1 MRYLLSTLALGAL
14 LGTAAAAPAEAA
26 IVTYTD
32 RAAWEAA
39 VSSFT
44 EVDFNGFPGQ
54 PAQFDGG
61 ATVDVGPF
69 SLTGDTSYSASM
81 WITND
86 HVQANVC
93 DESWCGIT
101 FGYSIDF
108 DAPILAFGADFG
120 DLTASGID
128 FDVDGETVEGPRSGQ
143 DGFFGFVSTTPF
155 TSIRAFGVNEVHDF
169 DNVVFASELAPTQE
183 PVGVPAPAALSLLG
197 AGLAAL
203 VVARRRR
210 G

>member
-54 PAQFDGG
+54 PAFFAGV
-61 ATVDVGPF
+61 TVDVGPF
-69 SLTGDTSYSASM
+69 SLTGDSTGVDM

-86 HVQANVC
+86 HAQANVC
-93 DESWCGIT
+93 DAVLCGVT

-108 DAPILAFGADFG
+108 DASILAFGADFG
-120 DLTASGID
+120 GLTGSGIA
-128 FDVDGETVEGPRSGQ
+128 FDVDGEKVGGPRYGQ
-143 DGFFGFVSTTPF
+143 NGFFGFVSTTPF
-155 TSIRAFGVNEVHDF
+155 TSIRVFGVNEVHVF
-169 DNVVFASELAPTQE
+169 DNVVFASELAPTQD

-203 VVARRRR
+203 AVTRRRR